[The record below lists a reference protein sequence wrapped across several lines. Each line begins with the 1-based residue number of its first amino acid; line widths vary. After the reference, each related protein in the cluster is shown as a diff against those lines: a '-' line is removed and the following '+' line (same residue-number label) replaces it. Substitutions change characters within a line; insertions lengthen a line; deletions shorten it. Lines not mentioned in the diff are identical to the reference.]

1 MASQHA
7 QSRRAARVLV
17 IDERGRVLLL
27 LGQDPQ
33 RLDAGAWWLTPGGG
47 LEGTESTLDAARREL
62 REETGFD
69 AAKLSGP
76 VHSHVLEFPFQ
87 GKHFRQEEKFYLVR
101 VQNFT
106 VVRSAWTADE
116 QNVILGSR
124 WWTIDEVEQNGA
136 EQAPAEPVYPRDLAE
151 VIRKALG

>member
-1 MASQHA
+1 MTVEPAEL
-7 QSRRAARVLV
+7 RRAARVLV
-17 IDERGRVLLL
+17 IDGRGRVLLL

-47 LEGTESTLDAARREL
+47 LEGDESSLDAARREL

-69 AAKLSGP
+69 AAELRGP

-87 GKHFRQEEKFYLVR
+87 GKYFRQEEEFYLVH
-101 VQNFT
+101 VQNFR
-106 VVRSAWTADE
+106 VNRREWTPDE
-116 QNVILGSR
+116 QDVILGSR

-136 EQAPAEPVYPRDLAE
+136 ESAPEQPVYPRDLAA
-151 VIRKALG
+151 VLKSLPR